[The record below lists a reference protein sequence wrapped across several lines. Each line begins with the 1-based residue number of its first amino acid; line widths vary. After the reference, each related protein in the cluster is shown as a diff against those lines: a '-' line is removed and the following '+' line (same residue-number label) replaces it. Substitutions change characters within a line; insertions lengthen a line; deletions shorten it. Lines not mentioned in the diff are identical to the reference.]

1 KELTMAK
8 ADHRAVTP
16 RTERFAT
23 VAADY
28 YPPLAERSHAGD
40 RTIPGIKLRG
50 LWLQQAGF
58 EVNEKIRIRVM
69 QGCLVIT
76 AE

>member
-1 KELTMAK
+1 MAK
-8 ADHRAVTP
+8 TDHRAVTP

-23 VAADY
+23 IAADY
-28 YPPLAERSHAGD
+28 YSPLAERLYAGD
-40 RTIPGIKLRG
+40 RIIPGIKLRG

-58 EVNEKIRIRVM
+58 EVNDRVRIRVM

>member
-1 KELTMAK
+1 MSPIVL
-8 ADHRAVTP
+8 
-16 RTERFAT
+16 
-23 VAADY
+23 
-28 YPPLAERSHAGD
+28 
-40 RTIPGIKLRG
+40 KLRG

-58 EVNEKIRIRVM
+58 EVSEKIKIRVM

>member
-1 KELTMAK
+1 MT
-8 ADHRAVTP
+8 
-16 RTERFAT
+16 
-23 VAADY
+23 
-28 YPPLAERSHAGD
+28 
-40 RTIPGIKLRG
+40 
-50 LWLQQAGF
+50 GF

>member
-1 KELTMAK
+1 MAK

-23 VAADY
+23 IAADY
-28 YPPLAERSHAGD
+28 YPPLGEPTHSGD
-40 RTIPGIKLRG
+40 RIIPGIKLRG
-50 LWLQQAGF
+50 YWLQQAGF
-58 EVNEKIRIRVM
+58 EVNERIRIRVM

>member
-1 KELTMAK
+1 MAK

-23 VAADY
+23 IAADY
-28 YPPLAERSHAGD
+28 YPPLGEPTHSGD
-40 RTIPGIKLRG
+40 RLIPGIKLRG
-50 LWLQQAGF
+50 YWLQQAGF
-58 EVNEKIRIRVM
+58 EVNERIRIRVM